1 MKLKLTPLLLSLCLA
16 ILPATLR
23 ADNKTVTEA
32 DAGAPISINK
42 GDTITFSLKGSPW
55 VSTIPWGIFSDST
68 IPSNDPK
75 ATLLS
80 FDADSSYT
88 NASQTLTSDIFN
100 ANNSGQV
107 ALDFLQAGSDRAF
120 PCVKTV
126 SFIVNIK

>member
-23 ADNKTVTEA
+23 ADSKTVTEA
-32 DAGAPISINK
+32 DATAPISINK
-42 GDTITFSLKGSPW
+42 GDTITFSLKGSAW
-55 VSTIPWGIFSDST
+55 VPKIPWGIFSDSA
-68 IPSNDPK
+68 IPSNDPN

-88 NASQTLTSDIFN
+88 NASQTLTVEVFN
-100 ANNSGQV
+100 ANNSGQIV
-107 ALDFLQAGSDRAF
+107 LDFLQVGTDTAF